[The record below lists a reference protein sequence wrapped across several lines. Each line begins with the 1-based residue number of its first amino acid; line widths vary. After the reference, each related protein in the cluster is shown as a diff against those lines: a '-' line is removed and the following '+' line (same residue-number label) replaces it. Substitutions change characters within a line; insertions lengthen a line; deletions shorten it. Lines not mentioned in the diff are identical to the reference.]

1 MAEFI
6 PAKHD
11 VVFKALFVYHHD
23 ILAAFLHD
31 VLDLPITV
39 KSHIDVKNPEII
51 PVYADG
57 KTCRLDIHVET
68 ENRKF
73 NVEMQSRAD
82 GFSTERV
89 LYYWSKMFI
98 AELETGE
105 KYELLEQ
112 TYSINVL
119 GFNYFDCVEYHSSF
133 SVLED
138 SRYQKLSDKLS
149 IHIFEL
155 PKVPKKID
163 PNDKKQLWM
172 HLIKAN
178 SEEALEMLRATT
190 SDPMIH
196 KAIDAVYA
204 LNADAELR
212 EKIRQRDKAVRDYAN
227 DMAVAKDKG
236 RAEEKVSLATNLIQ
250 NGKLS
255 FEEIAGVTGLPLET
269 IQELAKENS
278 TT

>member
-1 MAEFI
+1 
-6 PAKHD
+6 
-11 VVFKALFVYHHD
+11 
-23 ILAAFLHD
+23 
-31 VLDLPITV
+31 
-39 KSHIDVKNPEII
+39 
-51 PVYADG
+51 
-57 KTCRLDIHVET
+57 
-68 ENRKF
+68 
-73 NVEMQSRAD
+73 
-82 GFSTERV
+82 
-89 LYYWSKMFI
+89 
-98 AELETGE
+98 
-105 KYELLEQ
+105 
-112 TYSINVL
+112 
-119 GFNYFDCVEYHSSF
+119 
-133 SVLED
+133 VLED

-227 DMAVAKDKG
+227 DMAVAEDKG
-236 RAEEKVSLATNLIQ
+236 KAKKAVETAVNLIQ
-250 NGKLS
+250 NGKLL
-255 FEEIAGVTGLPLET
+255 FEEIAGVTGLPLDDSCSMKSSSL
-269 IQELAKENS
+269 QESS
-278 TT
+278 TCHCDRCFSHEQ

>member
-1 MAEFI
+1 
-6 PAKHD
+6 
-11 VVFKALFVYHHD
+11 
-23 ILAAFLHD
+23 
-31 VLDLPITV
+31 
-39 KSHIDVKNPEII
+39 
-51 PVYADG
+51 
-57 KTCRLDIHVET
+57 
-68 ENRKF
+68 
-73 NVEMQSRAD
+73 
-82 GFSTERV
+82 
-89 LYYWSKMFI
+89 
-98 AELETGE
+98 
-105 KYELLEQ
+105 
-112 TYSINVL
+112 
-119 GFNYFDCVEYHSSF
+119 
-133 SVLED
+133 
-138 SRYQKLSDKLS
+138 
-149 IHIFEL
+149 
-155 PKVPKKID
+155 
-163 PNDKKQLWM
+163 
-172 HLIKAN
+172 
-178 SEEALEMLRATT
+178 MLRATT